1 MKATIER
8 FLKMDNKAMVQRAKE
23 LREVVN
29 LEEEEYSIEY
39 LELALISMVYGNS
52 NKTKRIDRIRILLQM
67 DLDQLTERFCNLM
80 MKRNSRYTYFDD
92 LEMTVMSKLRKEIS
106 A

>member
-1 MKATIER
+1 
-8 FLKMDNKAMVQRAKE
+8 MDNKAMVQRAKE